1 MKRCNMCGETK
12 SEVEFSRKRDN
23 SDGLNSRCRECA
35 SEAYRRYSEENPEI
49 NRERQ
54 RRYQERNPGA
64 AREASRLANRESRQI
79 ARKYASKLGRY
90 SLEEDLVV
98 MRTDMTILEIAIAL
112 GRTYN
117 SVGSRRRY
125 LRKKEKTNV

>member
-12 SEVEFSRKRDN
+12 SEVEFSRKMDT
-23 SDGLNSRCRECA
+23 SDGLSLRCRRCA
-35 SEAYRRYSEENPEI
+35 REVDRRYYEENLEKVRERFRRYRKE
-49 NRERQ
+49 NREANLKRTQ
-54 RRYQERNPGA
+54 QYREGERRV
-64 AREASRLANRESRQI
+64 SK
-79 ARKYASKLGRY
+79 KYATKSGPY
-90 SLEEDLVV
+90 SPEEDLVV

-117 SVGSRRRY
+117 SVAGRRAT

>member
-1 MKRCNMCGETK
+1 MKRCTMCGETK
-12 SEVEFSRKRDN
+12 AEDEFCRMKAS
-23 SDGLNSRCRECA
+23 SDGRNSRCRKCA
-35 SEAYRRYSEENPEI
+35 SEAYRRYSEENPEA

-54 RRYQERNPGA
+54 RRHQERNPGA
-64 AREASRLANRESRQI
+64 AREAIRRANRESSQI

-112 GRTYN
+112 GRTYS
-117 SVGSRRRY
+117 SVGSRRRD